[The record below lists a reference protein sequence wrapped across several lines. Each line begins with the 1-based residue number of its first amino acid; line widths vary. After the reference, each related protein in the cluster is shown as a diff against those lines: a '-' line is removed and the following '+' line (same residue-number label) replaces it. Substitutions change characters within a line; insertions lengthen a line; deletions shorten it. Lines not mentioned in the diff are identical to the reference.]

1 MLKKTLIF
9 FPLML
14 TLLIF
19 SCKTDPKTE
28 KKETVKEVDPIAEIT
43 RNLPDPCSFLNE
55 ELVSST
61 VDIPAENVTIKRGG
75 DSPAVPAKSCF
86 FKWSGGEVGNAGL
99 MIQALGNPIPD
110 EFPQWAFF
118 FIDNKKSQGEISM
131 QEPDVPNKFT
141 TIDIGDQGC
150 YNHKLAK
157 CYFRKGDTVFLI
169 ALNGVS
175 DDEKKIEI
183 YKTVSDRMLSMLN

>member
-1 MLKKTLIF
+1 MFAFI
-9 FPLML
+9 M
-14 TLLIF
+14 INA
-19 SCKTDPKTE
+19 CKTDSSKTNE
-28 KKETVKEVDPIAEIT
+28 ETPSKEVDPVAEIT
-43 RNLPDPCSFLNE
+43 RNLPDPCSFLDE
-55 ELVSST
+55 AFVSAN
-61 VDIPAENVTIKRGG
+61 VDIPQENVTIKRGG

-141 TIDIGDQGC
+141 TIDIGDNGC

-157 CYFRKGDTVFLI
+157 CYFRKGETVFLI
-169 ALNGVS
+169 ALNGIS
-175 DDEKKIEI
+175 DDQKKIDI
-183 YKTVSDRMLSMLN
+183 YRAVSERVLSMIK